1 MLRYLTAGESHGPAL
16 IAIIEGLPAYLNVDI
31 EKVNHEL
38 WRRQQGY
45 GRGFRMKIESD
56 QIEFL
61 SGLRF
66 GKTLGSPLAFRIAN
80 RDYKNWESRMSP
92 TGNPPDELSIVT
104 KPRPGHA
111 DLAATLK
118 YDYSDIRDALERASA
133 RNTATLVAVGAIA
146 RQFLAVFGIHLFSHI
161 VQIGRISTS
170 ADLLA
175 SLTMEQIAA
184 LAEQSPVRTAD
195 VEAEKQMIA
204 VIDEAKEQGN
214 TVGGIFE
221 VIVTGVPVGLGSY
234 VMPDR
239 RLDGRLA
246 GMLMSIQAI
255 KGVEI
260 GAGFAAARQ
269 LGSAVHDAIYYDE
282 IRGFYR
288 TTNGAGGIEGGI
300 SNGEPIVVRAA
311 MKPIPT
317 LYKPLPSV
325 DLETKEPYLAAIE
338 RSDACAAPAA
348 AVVGENAVAWVIAEA
363 FLEKFGGDSIK
374 EVQRNYEN
382 YLTQVKER
390 S

>member
-16 IAIIEGLPAYLNVDI
+16 MAIIEGLPAYLSIDN
-31 EKVNHEL
+31 EQVNYEL

-45 GRGFRMKIESD
+45 GRGYRMKIETD
-56 QIEFL
+56 QVEFT

-66 GKTLGSPLAFRIAN
+66 GKTLGSPLSFTIAN
-80 RDYKNWESRMSP
+80 RDYKNWGPRMSP
-92 TGNPPDELSIVT
+92 TGLPPNDLQVVT

-111 DLAATLK
+111 DLAAALK

-146 RQFLAVFGIHLFSHI
+146 RQLLAAFHIHLFSHI
-161 VQIGRISTS
+161 IQIGHESVNTET
-170 ADLLA
+170 LHTM
-175 SLTMEQIAA
+175 TMEEMAR

-195 VEAEKQMIA
+195 PEAEKRMMA
-204 VIDEAKEQGN
+204 AIDAAKEQGN

-234 VMPDR
+234 AMPDR
-239 RLDGRLA
+239 RLDGRIA
-246 GMLMSIQAI
+246 GMLMGVQAI

-260 GAGFAAARQ
+260 GSGFESARQ
-269 LGSAVHDAIYYDE
+269 LGSTVHDAIYYE
-282 IRGFYR
+282 TQRGFYR

-300 SNGEPIVVRAA
+300 SNGEAIVIRAA

-325 DLETKEPYLAAIE
+325 DMVTKEPYLATIE

-363 FLEKFGGDSIK
+363 FMEKFGGDSIK
-374 EVQRNYEN
+374 EVKRNFES
-382 YLTQVKER
+382 YLLQLKER

>member
-16 IAIIEGLPAYLNVDI
+16 TAIIEGLPAHLPIDI
-31 EKVNHEL
+31 TLINHEL
-38 WRRQQGY
+38 WRRQQGH

-56 QIEFL
+56 EVEFL
-61 SGLRF
+61 AGLRF
-66 GKTLGSPLAFRIAN
+66 GKTLGSPLSFRIAN
-80 RDYKNWESRMSP
+80 RDYNNWGPRMSP
-92 TGNPPDELSIVT
+92 TGNPPEDLNRVT

-111 DLAATLK
+111 DLAAALK

-133 RNTATLVAVGAIA
+133 RNTATIVAVGAIA
-146 RQFLAVFGIHLFSHI
+146 RQLLAVFNIQLFSHI
-161 VQIGRISTS
+161 VQIGTEKISPEV
-170 ADLLA
+170 LA
-175 SLTMEQIAA
+175 NLNLTEIAQR
-184 LAEQSPVRTAD
+184 AEQSPVHTAD
-195 VEAEKQMIA
+195 PEAEQRMVA
-204 VIDEAKEQGN
+204 TIDAAKEQGN

-221 VIVTGVPVGLGSY
+221 IVVTGVPVGLGSY
-234 VMPDR
+234 AMPDR

-260 GAGFAAARQ
+260 GAGFEAARQ
-269 LGSAVHDAIYYDE
+269 LGSIVHDAIYYDQP
-282 IRGFYR
+282 RGFYR

-300 SNGEPIVVRAA
+300 SNGESIVVRAA

-325 DLETKEPYLAAIE
+325 DMVTKETYLAAIE

-348 AVVGENAVAWVIAEA
+348 AVVGENAVAWVIAEV

-374 EVQRNYEN
+374 EIQRNYDS
-382 YLTQVKER
+382 YLMQVKER